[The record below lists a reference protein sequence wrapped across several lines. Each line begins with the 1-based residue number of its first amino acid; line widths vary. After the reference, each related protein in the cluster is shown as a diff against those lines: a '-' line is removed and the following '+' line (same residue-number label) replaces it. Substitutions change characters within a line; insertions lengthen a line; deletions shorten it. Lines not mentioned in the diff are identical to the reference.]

1 MNAWFNQQIAS
12 MREVLT
18 RLRSQPLAALL
29 NAVVIGIALSLP
41 TVLFVILDN
50 IQGATRQISREPQV
64 SLFMS
69 VNAMPEEVAKIQL
82 DLKRLPDIGEYRYI
96 PRDKALD
103 ELKAG
108 SSLTDVLSQLD
119 HNPLPDAFVAT
130 AKDSNPKTL
139 ERIRQTVSAWPK
151 VEHVQVD
158 SEWARK
164 LYAVLR
170 VGRALVAVLA
180 ILLGAAVVAV
190 TFNTIRLQILT
201 RREEIEV
208 TRLIGATHGYI
219 RRPFLYAGTVQGL
232 VGAAVAYLL
241 VFLIALWLNHH
252 LSDLSALYGGQFQ
265 LKGLTG
271 LGAIGVLGLS
281 GLLGWL
287 GAWLSVSR
295 HLWRLE
301 Y

>member
-1 MNAWFNQQIAS
+1 MKAWMYQQFTS
-12 MREVLT
+12 MREVLM
-18 RLRSQPLAALL
+18 RLRAQPYAAVL

-41 TVLFVILDN
+41 TVLYVVLEN
-50 IQGATRQISREPQV
+50 VQGATRQISHEPQV
-64 SLFMS
+64 SLFLA
-69 VNAMPEEVAKIQL
+69 VNATQDEANKIQS
-82 DLKRLPDIGEYRYI
+82 DLKSLPELGELRYI
-96 PRDKALD
+96 PKDKALS

-108 SSLTDVLSQLD
+108 SSLGDVLNQLD

-130 AKDSNPKTL
+130 AKDRNPRTI
-139 ERIRQTVSAWPK
+139 ERIRVAVSSWPK

-170 VGRALVAVLA
+170 VGQALVAVLA
-180 ILLGAAVVAV
+180 LLLGAAVVTV

-201 RREEIEV
+201 RQEEIEV

-232 VGAAVAYLL
+232 VGALVAYLL
-241 VFLIALWLNHH
+241 VFLISLWLNHH
-252 LSDLSALYGGQFQ
+252 LSDLAALYSGQFQ
-265 LKGLTG
+265 LKGLST
-271 LGAIGVLGLS
+271 LNALVLVLIS